1 MILTNFFTRKKTLT
15 TANIAKE
22 RLQIVIDKENT
33 KNKLLFYNTVNLKN
47 DLIQVIQKYI
57 NEPKDILIQFK
68 KQNKHTAIIECDI
81 FFLNKNI

>member
-1 MILTNFFTRKKTLT
+1 MILTNFFIRKKILN
-15 TANIAKE
+15 TANIAKK

-33 KNKLLFYNTVNLKN
+33 KDKLLSYNVANLKN
-47 DLIQVIQKYI
+47 DLIQVIQKHM

-68 KQNKHTAIIECDI
+68 KQNECTSMLECDL